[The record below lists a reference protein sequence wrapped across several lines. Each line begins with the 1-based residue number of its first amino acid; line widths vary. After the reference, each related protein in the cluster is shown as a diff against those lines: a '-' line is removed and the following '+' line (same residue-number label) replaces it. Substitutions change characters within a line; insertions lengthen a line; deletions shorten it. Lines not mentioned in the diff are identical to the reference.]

1 MSKKPV
7 AMIFG
12 ISGQDGAYL
21 AHLLLSK
28 GYDVHG
34 VSRDADG
41 TSFRRLSRLGIRDKV
56 KLHSGD
62 LGEFRS
68 VISLMTSIEPT
79 EVYNLAGQS
88 SVALSFELP
97 VETFESVSVGTIN
110 VLECLRLLKAP
121 VRFFQAVSSE
131 CFGNTNGRA
140 NEDSPLRPRS
150 PYAMAKAAS
159 FWANSIYR
167 EAYGLHGCSGIL
179 SNHESPLRPN
189 RFVTRKV
196 LTSAIAISRGSR
208 ERLVL
213 GNLAI
218 RRDWGWAPEYIEA
231 IWRMMRQDVPG
242 DFVIGTGQTSSL
254 EEFVAAVFAA
264 LKMDWKAFVDR
275 DDALLRA
282 SEVMQT
288 ELDPGKAARELDW
301 RARSKMTDVAHKLV
315 TCELNGTLGPVPWS
329 ADDVVDLGSA
339 A

>member
-1 MSKKPV
+1 
-7 AMIFG
+7 
-12 ISGQDGAYL
+12 
-21 AHLLLSK
+21 
-28 GYDVHG
+28 
-34 VSRDADG
+34 
-41 TSFRRLSRLGIRDKV
+41 
-56 KLHSGD
+56 
-62 LGEFRS
+62 
-68 VISLMTSIEPT
+68 MTSVEPT

-121 VRFFQAVSSE
+121 IRFFQAVSSE
-131 CFGNTNGRA
+131 CFGNTNGPA
-140 NEDSPLRPRS
+140 TEDSPLRPRS

-167 EAYGLHGCSGIL
+167 EAYGLHVCSGIL
-179 SNHESPLRPN
+179 SNHESPLRPK

-196 LTSAIAISRGSR
+196 LAAAIRIAQGSK

-218 RRDWGWAPEYIEA
+218 RRDWGWAPEYIDA
-231 IWRMMRQDVPG
+231 IWRMMRQDAPG
-242 DFVIGTGQTSSL
+242 DFVIGTGRTSSL
-254 EEFVAAVFAA
+254 DEFVGAVFAA
-264 LKMDWKAFVDR
+264 LDMDWKKFVDT

-288 ELDPGKAARELDW
+288 ELDPGKAARELGW
-301 RARSKMTDVAHKLV
+301 RANSSMAEVAKKLV
-315 TCELNGTLGPVPWS
+315 ACALNGSLGPVPWS
-329 ADDVVDLGSA
+329 SDEIVDLDPA